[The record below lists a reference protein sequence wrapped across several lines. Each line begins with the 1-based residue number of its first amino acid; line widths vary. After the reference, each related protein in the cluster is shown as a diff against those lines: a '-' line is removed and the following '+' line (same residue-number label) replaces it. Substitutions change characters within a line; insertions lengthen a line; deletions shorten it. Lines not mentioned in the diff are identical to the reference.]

1 MPSLVAPPARSTWYV
16 LSTYPRIRLDA
27 DCSVQRGNATP
38 FAVPT
43 MIIGA
48 DVSHAAP
55 GSNGASFAALTMS
68 MDRLAAR
75 YAAAVETNGIR
86 VEMIA
91 TQNIEEMLRPLIQNW
106 SETVGEGRLPDHV
119 FYFRDGVSEGQYQE
133 VLSQEMRDIKRIFAN
148 IGKHNPE
155 YRVGF
160 GLKYP
165 SGPADWRFR
174 PNSP

>member
-1 MPSLVAPPARSTWYV
+1 
-16 LSTYPRIRLDA
+16 
-27 DCSVQRGNATP
+27 
-38 FAVPT
+38 

-55 GSNGASFAALTMS
+55 GSNGASFAAMTMS

-91 TQNIEEMLRPLIQNW
+91 TQNIEDMLRPLIQNW
-106 SETVGEGRLPDHV
+106 QENVGGGRLPEHV

-133 VLSQEMRDIKRIFAN
+133 VLAQEMKDIKRIFTD
-148 IGKHNPE
+148 IGKHNPNHN
-155 YRVGF
+155 VG
-160 GLKYP
+160 LC
-165 SGPADWRFR
+165 
-174 PNSP
+174 

>member
-1 MPSLVAPPARSTWYV
+1 MYS
-16 LSTYPRIRLDA
+16 RIRLNA
-27 DCSVQRGNATP
+27 DRSVQRNNAKA
-38 FAVPT
+38 FQVPT

-68 MDRLAAR
+68 MDQYGAR

-91 TQNIEEMLRPLIQNW
+91 SQNIEEMIRPLIQHWQEN
-106 SETVGEGRLPDHV
+106 VGGGRLPENV

-133 VLSQEMRDIKRIFAN
+133 VLATEVRDLKRIFKD
-148 IGKHNPE
+148 IGKTNPQ
-155 YRVGF
+155 YNVCFGF
-160 GLKYP
+160 KYISDP
-165 SGPADWRFR
+165 C
-174 PNSP
+174 